1 MRELS
6 LVEAQNVSGGFRIK
20 LHFNIVQAVFTVIG
34 AGILGGP
41 VGAGVALA
49 GVIGAQGTGN
59 LVDMYKEAEP
69 APAGEPVG
77 SPQ

>member
-6 LVEAQNVSGGFRIK
+6 LLELHDISGGFRIK

-59 LVDMYKEAEP
+59 LVDLM
-69 APAGEPVG
+69 G
-77 SPQ
+77 SDPSGSDPTSGNQP